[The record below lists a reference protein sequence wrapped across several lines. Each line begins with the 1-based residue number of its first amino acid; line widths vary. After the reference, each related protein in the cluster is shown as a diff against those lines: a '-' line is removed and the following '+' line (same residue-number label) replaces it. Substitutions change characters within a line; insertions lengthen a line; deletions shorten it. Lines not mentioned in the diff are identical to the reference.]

1 MGKSSKNLQ
10 YPSSRCQQKVQ
21 AYHSALQHMWFC
33 RENQIDQREM
43 TGTIISAEHDN
54 EMKYR
59 EEIGNAYN
67 DLKHWK
73 RNLFDLTSWEPGKTF
88 NNEWQNL

>member
-1 MGKSSKNLQ
+1 
-10 YPSSRCQQKVQ
+10 
-21 AYHSALQHMWFC
+21 
-33 RENQIDQREM
+33 M

-67 DLKHWK
+67 DLKH
-73 RNLFDLTSWEPGKTF
+73 
-88 NNEWQNL
+88 

>member
-1 MGKSSKNLQ
+1 
-10 YPSSRCQQKVQ
+10 
-21 AYHSALQHMWFC
+21 MWFC

-43 TGTIISAEHDN
+43 TGTIISAEHDS

-73 RNLFDLTSWEPGKTF
+73 RNLFDLTKWEPGKTF

>member
-1 MGKSSKNLQ
+1 
-10 YPSSRCQQKVQ
+10 
-21 AYHSALQHMWFC
+21 
-33 RENQIDQREM
+33 M

-73 RNLFDLTSWEPGKTF
+73 RNLFDLTKWEPGKTF